1 MKLYRR
7 KVNITSAK
15 LDGKYSLFIEDKG
28 SYVNLNST
36 ASLIWEFLETEISLD
51 TLKIKILENYDVDE
65 NDLEK
70 DLIII
75 LNEFKKLDIIEI
87 NES

>member
-7 KVNITSAK
+7 KANITSAK
-15 LDGKYSLFIEDKG
+15 LDSKYSLFIEDKG

-51 TLKIKILENYDVDE
+51 TLKRKILENYDVDD

-70 DLIII
+70 DLTIT
-75 LNEFKKLDIIEI
+75 LNEFKKLGIIEI